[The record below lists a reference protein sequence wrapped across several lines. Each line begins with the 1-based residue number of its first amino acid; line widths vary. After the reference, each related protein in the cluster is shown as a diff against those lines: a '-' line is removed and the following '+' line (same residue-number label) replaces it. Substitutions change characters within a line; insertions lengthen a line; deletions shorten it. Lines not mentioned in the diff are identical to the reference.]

1 MSFQHLCSSLVAL
14 SLFPGWTPGLAQ
26 QPEWPQWRGPTGDG
40 HAAADARPPLEWS
53 EASNI
58 RYKAPLPGLGHSS
71 PIVCGDR
78 IFLTSAIDLEAA
90 PDPATAPAQ
99 TDPPN
104 ADHEHQYIVFALD
117 RETGE
122 EVWRTVVGESKP
134 HEAGHVTGSHAS
146 ASIHCDGRYLVAFFG
161 SRGLHVLDLEGDLLW
176 SKQLGEMKTL
186 AGFGE
191 GASPI
196 LYGDTVIVP
205 WDEEGPSFVAG
216 LDVATGEER
225 WRQPRSSDSSWG
237 SPVVTVQAGKPQVIL
252 TGSDT
257 TCAYDVAT
265 GAPVWQLAGMSKN
278 PVTSPVVADDTLY
291 VMNSYKGKIVQALP
305 LEGASGDLDPEQ
317 ALLWSWTR
325 DAAYVPN
332 PLVHDGR
339 LYYLLD
345 SQGLL
350 NCLDARTGEPLY
362 TRARLEGAR
371 TIHASPVLAADRLYF
386 TSREGVTIVTRPG
399 DAFEVLAVNRLED
412 MFDAT
417 PAFVGEQVYLRGHTS
432 LYCIAEPD

>member
-1 MSFQHLCSSLVAL
+1 MPLILAAWSLL
-14 SLFPGWTPGLAQ
+14 SVPAQ
-26 QPEWPQWRGPTGDG
+26 APEWPGWRGPTSNGI
-40 HAAADARPPLEWS
+40 ASADAKPPLRWS
-53 EASNI
+53 ENENV
-58 RYKAPLPGLGHSS
+58 RWKVELPGLGNSS
-71 PIVCGDR
+71 PIVRGDR
-78 IFLTSAIDLEAA
+78 LYLTTAIDTSEIGADGVVHAQPGPPQAGQPHRFVVMALERASGE
-90 PDPATAPAQ
+90 TAWQ
-99 TDPPN
+99 
-104 ADHEHQYIVFALD
+104 
-117 RETGE
+117 
-122 EVWRTVVGESKP
+122 TVVKEDTPRVK
-134 HEAGHVTGSHAS
+134 GHVTGSHAS
-146 ASIHCDGRYLVAFFG
+146 SSMHCEGQRLVAFFG
-161 SRGLHVLDLEGDLLW
+161 SHGLYVLDLEGKVLW
-176 SKQLGEMKTL
+176 SRDLGAMETL
-186 AGFGE
+186 ADFGE
-191 GASPI
+191 ASSPAVHD
-196 LYGDTVIVP
+196 GTVVVQ